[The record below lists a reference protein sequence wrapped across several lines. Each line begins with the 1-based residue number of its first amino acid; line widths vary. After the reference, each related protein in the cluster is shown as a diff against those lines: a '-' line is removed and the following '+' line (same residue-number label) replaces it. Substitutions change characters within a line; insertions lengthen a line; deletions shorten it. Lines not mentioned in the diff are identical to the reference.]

1 MADANILG
9 ALTSANASNFVTHYR
24 HFYISSSTFYSYTC
38 IFNYIWLNF
47 EKKID
52 FLRGPR
58 SRQLWIQN
66 KILQKKMT
74 THDKNSNFFL

>member
-47 EKKID
+47 ERKNRFFERSQKSPIVDSEQNFTKKND
-52 FLRGPR
+52 
-58 SRQLWIQN
+58 
-66 KILQKKMT
+66 
-74 THDKNSNFFL
+74 NS